1 MGTEKKR
8 LLDELVK
15 KYRGEEGERLA
26 VLPLLEWLEH
36 RDATVILGQK
46 NMLELFH
53 QQMEQE
59 LSGDL
64 RLTDPVDKKIAVVE
78 KVAESVG
85 VNLNIGAIDQEV
97 NDLLVE
103 FVGQLGTQSVAAMKN
118 RLQNLSVPQGLNRH
132 EKQQWRKTLAMFNQ
146 ILDDNSSHPN
156 LDMFNH
162 IKHELMLKK
171 LNKNNKEK
179 DIIFVKP
186 HHKTIGHVEVKAMTD
201 LQNHEV
207 LKALDQL
214 EGGKEEMLRVH
225 GHLLDP
231 NWSYLGI
238 ICLPNLPQNL
248 KTTMCRNLKICN
260 HCADYILVENVVNTE
275 MKSHLNT
282 HFSSSTEFPD
292 IAVRDQYKKMTSRL
306 LAMQHLRPPVSTVQ
320 RMTGREKEV
329 VAAFT
334 EGGRHSTHIVAV
346 SYTHLR
352 AHET

>member
-36 RDATVILGQK
+36 RDATIILGQK

-59 LSGDL
+59 LSRDL
-64 RLTDPVDKKIAVVE
+64 LLPQPVDQKVVVVE

-85 VNLNIGAIDQEV
+85 LDLDIGAIELEV
-97 NDLLVE
+97 NNLLVE
-103 FVGQLGTQSVAAMKN
+103 FVGQCGYQSVAAMKS
-118 RLQNLSVPQGLNRH
+118 RLQSLPVPQGVNKFKR
-132 EKQQWRKTLAMFNQ
+132 EEWKKNLAMLLNFLN
-146 ILDDNSSHPN
+146 NSSQPY

-162 IKHELMLKK
+162 IKHELMSKK
-171 LNKNNKEK
+171 INKTKKEK

-186 HHKTIGHVEVKAMTD
+186 NHKTIGHVEVKAMTD
-201 LQNHEV
+201 LQNQEV
-207 LKALDQL
+207 TNALKQL

-248 KTTMCRNLKICN
+248 KQTMCRNLNICN
-260 HCADYILVENVVNTE
+260 DCANYIIVGNVVNNE
-275 MKSHLNT
+275 MKSLLNT
-282 HFSSSTEFPD
+282 HFSSSAEFPD
-292 IAVRDQYKKMTSRL
+292 EVVWRLQYKEIASRL
-306 LAMQHLRPPVSTVQ
+306 LAMQHLSSSQVSTVA
-320 RMTGREKEV
+320 RIAGTEREV
-329 VAAFT
+329 VPSFT
-334 EGGRHSTHIVAV
+334 EGSWQT
-346 SYTHLR
+346 
-352 AHET
+352 